1 MAISALTE
9 IVRLVDGNI
18 IYECEET
25 ESGLTQRTLLGLTND
40 VCVPPPWWCPP
51 RPRTEPSQPPDSS
64 LDTRGEIRVMRQASD
79 GMGMYSQH
87 FLSRIQTYFQREYRP
102 MVAAP
107 GDLSVI
113 RQRGGGAQLCG
124 WGEVFLAESCHV
136 SRDKLRWS
144 LQVQTHCTV
153 GKFGGGP
160 GQKSVVKEVLS
171 FWQY

>member
-1 MAISALTE
+1 MNVRRRRVDWRKGHCSASLTMF
-9 IVRLVDGNI
+9 
-18 IYECEET
+18 T
-25 ESGLTQRTLLGLTND
+25 
-40 VCVPPPWWCPP
+40 VPPPWWCRP

-87 FLSRIQTYFQREYRP
+87 FLCRIQTCFQREYRP
-102 MVAAP
+102 MAAAP
-107 GDLSVI
+107 GDLSVM
-113 RQRGGGAQLCG
+113 RMRGGGGQLCG
-124 WGEVFLAESCHV
+124 WGEVFLAESCQV

-153 GKFGGGP
+153 GKFGGAP
-160 GQKSVVKEVLS
+160 GQKYVVKEVLS